1 MAGHSQFKNIMHRKG
16 AQDAKRAKVFT
27 KLIRELTVA
36 ARSGLPDPAANPR
49 LRAAIVA
56 ARGANMSKDTMDRAI
71 KRGAGAEDGTNY
83 EEVRYE
89 GYGPGSVAI
98 IVEALTDNRNRTA
111 SEVRSAFTK
120 TGGVMGESNSVS
132 FMFDRIGAIRYP
144 AAAASGEAMFEGALD
159 AGADNVES
167 DENGHEI
174 TCAPDDL
181 GAVREALESR
191 FGTPEYA
198 RLDWKPQTM
207 VPVTDEDAV
216 KQLMKLLD
224 ALEDSDDVQRIQANF
239 EISDE
244 LMERLGG

>member
-27 KLIRELTVA
+27 KLIRELTVSA
-36 ARSGLPDPAANPR
+36 KSGMPDPAANPR

-56 ARGANMSKDTMDRAI
+56 ARAANMSKDTMDRAI
-71 KRGAGAEDGTNY
+71 KRGAGGEDGTNY

-98 IVEALTDNRNRTA
+98 IVEGLTDNRNRTA
-111 SEVRSAFTK
+111 TEVRTAFNK
-120 TGGVMGESNSVS
+120 NGGALGETNSVS
-132 FMFDRIGAIRYP
+132 FMFDRVGAIRYP
-144 AAAASGEAMFEGALD
+144 AAAAQAEAMFEGALD

-167 DENGHEI
+167 SEDGHEI

-181 GAVREALESR
+181 GAVRDALEAK

-198 RLDWKPQTM
+198 RLDWQPQTT
-207 VPVTDEDAV
+207 VPVTDEDTARS
-216 KQLMKLLD
+216 LMKLLD
-224 ALEDSDDVQRIQANF
+224 TLEDNDDVQRVQANF
-239 EISDE
+239 EIPDDI
-244 LMERLGG
+244 MEKLGG